1 MMKIT
6 VHGNL
11 TEKEIESIITEEKGR
26 FASRQKEIA
35 EIEISEINR
44 EELEVKT
51 WAQSDIRRV
60 RRITG
65 YLSTVDRFNDAKRE
79 ELKERVVHL

>member
-11 TEKEIESIITEEKGR
+11 TEKEIESIIAEEKGR

-65 YLSTVDRFNDAKRE
+65 YLSTVDRFNDAKKE
-79 ELKERVVHL
+79 ELEERVVHL

>member
-1 MMKIT
+1 MKIT